1 MDYTN
6 KSDKEILAWLE
17 KNLSQGRFLHSLGC
31 AKRSVELAKKFGQD
45 EKKAYVAGLLHDC
58 AKSFDVEEMRKI
70 IQDKKLDVASCE
82 FVNPKTLHAPLS
94 AYVAKTAFGV
104 EDEEILSAIRWHTLG
119 RVNMSKFEKIIF
131 LADKIEPHT
140 RKTEYAQLIMGIL
153 EEENG
158 IDKALLVCY
167 GETIKSLK
175 ARGLEICQV
184 TIDVYN
190 SLQSL

>member
-6 KSDKEILAWLE
+6 KSEQEILAWLKE
-17 KNLSQGRFLHSLGC
+17 NLSEGRYLHSLGA
-31 AKRSVELAKKFGQD
+31 AKRSAELAKKFQLD
-45 EKKAYVAGLLHDC
+45 EKRAYVAGLLHDC
-58 AKSFDVEEMRKI
+58 AKSFDVEKMRKI
-70 IQDKKLDVASCE
+70 IQEENLDVEPCE

-94 AYVAKTAFGV
+94 AYLAENIFEVK
-104 EDEEILSAIRWHTLG
+104 DEEILSAIRWHTLG

-140 RKTEYAQLIMGIL
+140 RRTEYAKLIMSIL
-153 EEENG
+153 EEKNG

-167 GETIKSLK
+167 GETIKSLN
-175 ARGLEICQV
+175 ARGMEICPV

-190 SLQSL
+190 SLQS